1 MAMIYKSINVKE
13 PLTSVELAELEA
25 AEKKSAIYDDDC
37 PELTDEQLSMFA
49 AIAKKRREERRK
61 MLVSIRLSPETFEKA
76 KKLGRGYT
84 GILSRLLDMAL
95 SNPDMVKKCL

>member
-1 MAMIYKSINVKE
+1 MIYKSINVKE

-25 AEKKSAIYDDDC
+25 AEKKSAIYDDDDC
-37 PELTDEQLSMFA
+37 PELTDEQLSVFA

-76 KKLGRGYT
+76 KKLGRGYN